1 MDINKKIDL
10 FLNFWYKFN
19 KVKKIVGAVYNF
31 LIIATFLIF
40 SQYGFA
46 QIEIE
51 ELSPKESTT
60 KPSPADIQK
69 SYKTSFAYY
78 LKRVA
83 QGAPIQEKINI
94 LERIKEKYQDTEVDL
109 TRVISESTKLKKQ
122 LPESKTNEKSSSQ
135 QVVLSAEQNLEMK
148 RREQAI
154 AEKTKEIADSTLK
167 KYYNKDNFIVTVN
180 VALEKIPLEKLS
192 KEDPEIEGE
201 IFEKGTVEMP
211 GLPVTSSPVF
221 KEEEKKEEQQVR
233 TWEQV
238 LRIKWMKITIL
249 LKEGE
254 FKQNDKD
261 FIASVVKMK
270 SGFDETRGDILS
282 IQELPFPPI
291 QIAEAGIAVPS
302 TSVKPETKFELRDY
316 AGWILSAILIVI
328 VFSLLSKLSK
338 AKREMHPLVMP
349 QAQAVPPVI
358 SAKEAPAPSA
368 EKLKEDE
375 KKKLLE
381 EVKDLM
387 VTTLIGNPEVST
399 RVIKNWVADEKE
411 EGLSRAATLIKTTD
425 PRMIDTLSEEFGSD
439 LVAQLGYAVSQ
450 VGDVEKDTLE
460 NIYRKFKD
468 DYAKE
473 LQNEIRE
480 HGLSKEKDIFIF
492 LRKLEPHQVLNIL
505 QDEPPGV
512 IAVGLAQLTSQVA
525 GQIISELPE
534 EKKYKVPLEMGKL
547 KKIPAMAYYDIA
559 DRLSR
564 KALGVANIRYVAT
577 DGTGSLVNILENLDF
592 ETEQEVLS
600 KIKQQDLSL
609 ANEIRKIYISLP
621 DIVNLSNRFLSEV
634 LRTIN
639 QETITK
645 MLVEI
650 NPELKDKIINNLPA
664 RVKIIVQD
672 SINQYKD
679 ISPEEI
685 AKAQREFLDEI
696 RNLAKTG
703 KVNLIRILEEGEA
716 EKVSIQQQT
725 QEQLASAIPSAK
737 EEAKT

>member
-1 MDINKKIDL
+1 MKKTYSVTCS
-10 FLNFWYKFN
+10 F
-19 KVKKIVGAVYNF
+19 V
-31 LIIATFLIF
+31 IATFLIF

-60 KPSPADIQK
+60 KPSAADIQK

-83 QGAPIQEKINI
+83 QGAPIQEKINV
-94 LERIKEKYQDTEVDL
+94 LERIKEKYQNTEVDL
-109 TRVISESTKLKKQ
+109 TRVISEFTKLKKQ
-122 LPESKTNEKSSSQ
+122 LPESKTNEKSSLQ

-302 TSVKPETKFELRDY
+302 TSVKSPETKFELRDY

-328 VFSLLSKLSK
+328 VFFLLSKLSK

-358 SAKEAPAPSA
+358 SVKEASAPSA

-411 EGLSRAATLIKTTD
+411 EGLSRAAILIKTTD

-450 VGDVEKDTLE
+450 VGDVEKDNLE

-592 ETEQEVLS
+592 DTEQEVLS

-672 SINQYKD
+672 SISQYKD
-679 ISPEEI
+679 IAPSEI
-685 AKAQREFLDEI
+685 ARAQREFLDEI

-725 QEQLASAIPSAK
+725 QEQLASAIPSAR
-737 EEAKT
+737 EETKT